1 MLIYDPALDPYHC
14 AIRIL
19 ALAVSSA
26 KIDVELT
33 TDAARIGSYFLAYP
47 SKMLGFVFPA
57 EYRSIRAM
65 ARDAQNPY
73 RSASGDKVAFER
85 MRPIF
90 VAAVSGLVAAKLLEP
105 TSLERGIVQLTKT
118 PVPQELVD
126 AVTRFRDRQTRI
138 GNFLLSDFLRLP
150 TNGNSGIK
158 SRSGLIEHRY
168 DPS

>member
-1 MLIYDPALDPYHC
+1 M
-14 AIRIL
+14 R
-19 ALAVSSA
+19 
-26 KIDVELT
+26 T
-33 TDAARIGSYFLAYP
+33 
-47 SKMLGFVFPA
+47 
-57 EYRSIRAM
+57 M
-65 ARDAQNPY
+65 ARDTQNPY

-118 PVPQELVD
+118 PVPQGLVD
-126 AVTRFRDRQTRI
+126 AVTRFHDRQTDI

-150 TNGNSGIK
+150 TNGNNGIK